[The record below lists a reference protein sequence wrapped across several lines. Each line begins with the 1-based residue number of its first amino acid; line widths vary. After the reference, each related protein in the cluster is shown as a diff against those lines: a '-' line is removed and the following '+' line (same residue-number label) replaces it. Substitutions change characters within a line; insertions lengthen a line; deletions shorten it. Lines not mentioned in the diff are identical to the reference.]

1 MGELTEIDTS
11 GACVEVGAEGGAE
24 AGAESARAKAARKAP
39 EALAAAEAAALAEA
53 AEAAE
58 AAAGVPSYSA
68 AFTLGECDLM
78 APPAGVR
85 PRVLRYPSLPAT
97 LLAHLQAATLL
108 PPGSSPRDLASA
120 GTSLGAKVSRLLADL
135 EALGLDER
143 GVPRKA
149 VVFSQHKAVIRHIAF
164 ALRLA
169 GVGHVSICQ
178 GDKTQSQD
186 ESVVTWSSSAACKV
200 FLLHA
205 GAAAAGL
212 TLVAARHIF
221 LMEPFLTP
229 GQELQALNRC
239 HRIGQTQQ
247 VECVAY
253 YSERTVEER
262 LLALRREGARDRGTS
277 TANAHHERDQED
289 GSLAV
294 LSGTDAAASGNA
306 AAAATNGFLLE
317 ELRFIFGLRDVQEG
331 REGLQ
336 EEDDEAEN
344 DEAHNDE
351 AHSDEAHND
360 DSSSAYSFGSS
371 FDGPGP
377 SNAYSEHSYGSEVNE
392 DLMAEIAAMEE
403 DER

>member
-1 MGELTEIDTS
+1 
-11 GACVEVGAEGGAE
+11 
-24 AGAESARAKAARKAP
+24 
-39 EALAAAEAAALAEA
+39 
-53 AEAAE
+53 
-58 AAAGVPSYSA
+58 
-68 AFTLGECDLM
+68 M

-149 VVFSQHKAVIRHIAF
+149 VVFSQHKAVIRHLAF

-262 LLALRREGARDRGTS
+262 LLALRRQGARDRGPS
-277 TANAHHERDQED
+277 TANEHHERDQED

-336 EEDDEAEN
+336 EEGDVAEN
-344 DEAHNDE
+344 DEAHN
-351 AHSDEAHND
+351 DEAHND

-392 DLMAEIAAMEE
+392 DLMAEIAAIEE